1 MRVLILGAGPAG
13 VVAAER
19 LRALAPARGV
29 RLDITMVSAEQ
40 YPPYAPPT
48 MADHFIHGG
57 EERLFWRGR
66 DIGQRLELNYLSGSR
81 AQGIDT
87 ERRRVLLDDDR
98 KLGYDRLIIATGSRL
113 YAPLRG
119 YDLPGVYNFKSLS
132 AARSLV
138 EQVHAGTVGSA
149 IVVGAGF
156 IGVEVAL
163 LLADLGVSV
172 LMLEKKDRVMPRV
185 LDRETAG
192 IVLKALRDRGIE
204 VETGVEVGSFRGRRK
219 VKGLRLQNG
228 DRIKADA
235 YVAATGVKPNIE
247 FLEGSKV
254 ETDWGVIV
262 DQTLSTN
269 MPGIWAAGDVA
280 ETRDRLSGERY
291 VHAIWPNAVAQ
302 GAVVAERMLGYDI
315 SYAGSESM
323 NSLRHLGIPLIAA
336 GASSGRETLRL
347 ARDGWLRKI
356 FLDDGRITGYRLAGN
371 IGGAGVYR
379 SLMLRGVDVQD
390 FGTELVE
397 PDFGIGKLSAIAPE
411 MAARPQAP
419 AGAYRLG

>member
-29 RLDITMVSAEQ
+29 RLDITMVSAEE
-40 YPPYAPPT
+40 YPPYAPPA

-57 EERLFWRGR
+57 EERLFWRGL
-66 DIGQRLELNYLSGSR
+66 DIAQRLKLNYLSGSR

-87 ERRRVLLDDDR
+87 GRRRVLLDDDSE
-98 KLGYDRLIIATGSRL
+98 LGYDKLIIATGSRL

-132 AARSLV
+132 AARSLI
-138 EQVHAGTVGSA
+138 EQVRAGAVGHA

-172 LMLEKKDRVMPRV
+172 LMLEKEDRVMPRT
-185 LDRETAG
+185 LDRESAG

-247 FLEGSKV
+247 FLKGSRV

-336 GASSGRETLRL
+336 GASRGGETLRL
-347 ARDGWLRKI
+347 AGDGWMRKI
-356 FLDDGRITGYRLAGN
+356 FLDGGRIAGYRLAGN
-371 IGGAGVYR
+371 ISGAGVYR
-379 SLMLRGVDVQD
+379 SLMLRGVDVRD
-390 FGTELVE
+390 FGTALVE
-397 PDFGIGKLSAIAPE
+397 PGFGIGKLASITPE
-411 MAARPQAP
+411 ITARP
-419 AGAYRLG
+419 